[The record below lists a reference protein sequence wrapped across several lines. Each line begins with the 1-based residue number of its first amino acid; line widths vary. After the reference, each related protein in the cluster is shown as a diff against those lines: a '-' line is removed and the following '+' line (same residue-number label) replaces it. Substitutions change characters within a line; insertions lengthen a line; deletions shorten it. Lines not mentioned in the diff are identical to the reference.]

1 MNCMLDYKLLI
12 LSYNSLSVVETK
24 SYGSGIL
31 LHILL
36 IKKSSQEVVFVMMKR
51 MRKIVLQ

>member
-1 MNCMLDYKLLI
+1 MNCMLDCKLLI

>member
-1 MNCMLDYKLLI
+1 MSCMLDCKLLI
-12 LSYNSLSVVETK
+12 LSHNSLSVVETK

-36 IKKSSQEVVFVMMKR
+36 INVSSQEVVFVMMKR

>member
-1 MNCMLDYKLLI
+1 MNYMLDCKLLI

-31 LHILL
+31 LHTLL
-36 IKKSSQEVVFVMMKR
+36 IKKSSQAVVSVMMKR
-51 MRKIVLQ
+51 MRKTVLQ